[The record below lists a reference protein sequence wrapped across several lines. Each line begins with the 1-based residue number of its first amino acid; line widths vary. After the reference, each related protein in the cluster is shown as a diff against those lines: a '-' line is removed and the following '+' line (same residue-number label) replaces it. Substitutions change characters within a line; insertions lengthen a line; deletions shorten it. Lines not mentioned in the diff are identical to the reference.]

1 MFINAG
7 VLLIEILLGP
17 IFRAL
22 ANKGGQ
28 VKVGVNL
35 RVEFF
40 YSFIFFVQKN
50 NFLVSGQ
57 KSR

>member
-40 YSFIFFVQKN
+40 YSFIFFCTK
-50 NFLVSGQ
+50 
-57 KSR
+57 K